1 MTILKK
7 LILFLSIISIECWA
21 NCTSPISRT
30 NSSPNTVLTTS
41 KYNNDLNTVYS
52 HVNNISGSCLQD
64 SSISAVKLDT
74 TSLPPLV
81 YAIKEGC
88 RVSYSDPNTLSV
100 GKCIVSVNGN
110 YIKTTSNT
118 TVTWGCSGC
127 SAESSSST
135 FYVYATSSS
144 PLTFFIST
152 TAPGEDGYNGTSRV
166 LGRFYNDAS
175 SNIDQYSV
183 DQWKTNG
190 FQASNA
196 YLGSLTTACSW
207 VSNTTCTGKY
217 WRRGSKLI
225 ASVLATA
232 SGAPTATP
240 LTFTIPS
247 SLIIDVTKLSVGNSF
262 AAILG
267 SRGTVWDNSAGAG
280 FDVYGEYQGT
290 TTSVAVMIA
299 SVAATYSQRALVS
312 STVPVTIA
320 NLDTVS
326 LEFEVPIVGWN
337 D

>member
-21 NCTSPISRT
+21 NCTSPLSRT
-30 NSSPNTVLTTS
+30 NSSPNTVLTNS

-52 HVNNISGSCLQD
+52 HVNNMSGTCLQD

-81 YAIKEGC
+81 FAIKEGC
-88 RVSYSDPNTLSV
+88 KVSYSDSNTLSV

-118 TVTWGCSGC
+118 TVTWGCSSC
-127 SAESSSST
+127 SSETSSGT

-144 PLTFFIST
+144 PLTFFLST

-175 SNIDQYSV
+175 GSIDQYSI
-183 DQWKTNG
+183 DQWKVNG
-190 FQASNA
+190 FVASSA
-196 YLGSLTTACSW
+196 SLGSLITTGAW
-207 VSNTTCTGKY
+207 NTNVSYVGKY
-217 WRRGSKLI
+217 WRVGSRLK
-225 ASVLATA
+225 ASVLVSC
-232 SGAPTATP
+232 SGAPNATS
-240 LTFTIPS
+240 LTINLPS
-247 SLIIDVTKLSVGNSF
+247 SLSIDTSKLSIGADSISILISSGAARDSGANSF
-262 AAILG
+262 GQGAEYSGSSSAVQVIAWGSAIAYA
-267 SRGTVWDNSAGAG
+267 N
-280 FDVYGEYQGT
+280 
-290 TTSVAVMIA
+290 
-299 SVAATYSQRALVS
+299 RALTS
-312 STVPVTIA
+312 NTVPFTFGSG
-320 NLDTVS
+320 DTVQ